1 MVEKQTR
8 ISLKFWHP
16 TWKAAVFSDTLNL
29 NPRFIHTVG
38 DRRTTPTGTLL
49 EGTYAKSYWCYD
61 YEAGNNCD
69 PTDAI
74 NGLLV
79 TINPHADFVRSVI
92 ESGGRAEILV
102 WIVSSADFG
111 EVFPSDVLLSLGKL
125 GIGLSFDIY
134 FGDPAKP

>member
-1 MVEKQTR
+1 MMAGNPNPQTMSATPRSLRYSSSRRKLR
-8 ISLKFWHP
+8 IRL
-16 TWKAAVFSDTLNL
+16 TRL
-29 NPRFIHTVG
+29 
-38 DRRTTPTGTLL
+38 TGQP
-49 EGTYAKSYWCYD
+49 C
-61 YEAGNNCD
+61 EAGNNCD

-74 NGLLV
+74 NGLLA

-102 WIVSSADFG
+102 WTISSADFG

-134 FGDPAKP
+134 FDDPTKP